1 MVWSTGAQIGISLYG
16 ASQQQ
21 KAADRAASEAL
32 RIGAANAEIIERD
45 IDIGK
50 QQIVNLE
57 KALEISNSRK
67 RMAFGAVQ
75 GSVRNQFAG
84 AGVDLGR
91 GAPVTVQLK
100 NAAEFEYELGI
111 DAYNTSIAIQEIE
124 DGIEETRM
132 RAEVSRMGGAAEASA
147 LRSRG
152 TQALLKGLGTSVAIA
167 DEAGMFDR
175 SYWSGLRKSWSDD

>member
-1 MVWSTGAQIGISLYG
+1 MVWSTVAQLGQTLYG
-16 ASQQQ
+16 ARQQQ
-21 KAADRAASEAL
+21 KAADRAAGEAL

-57 KALEISNSRK
+57 KALEISNGRK

-167 DEAGMFDR
+167 DEEGMFSRD
-175 SYWSGLRKSWSDD
+175 YWSSLRKSWSDG

>member
-1 MVWSTGAQIGISLYG
+1 MVWSTVAQIGLSLYG
-16 ASQQQ
+16 ARQQQ

-45 IDIGK
+45 IEIGK

-57 KALEISNSRK
+57 KALEISNGRK

-111 DAYNTSIAIQEIE
+111 DAYNTSIAIQEVE

-167 DEAGMFDR
+167 DEEGMFSRD
-175 SYWSGLRKSWSDD
+175 YWSSLRKSGSDG

>member
-1 MVWSTGAQIGISLYG
+1 MVWSTVAQIGLSLYG
-16 ASQQQ
+16 ARQQQ

-57 KALEISNSRK
+57 KALEISNGRK

-111 DAYNTSIAIQEIE
+111 DAYNTSIAIQEVE

-167 DEAGMFDR
+167 DEEGMFSRD
-175 SYWSGLRKSWSDD
+175 YWSSLRKSWSDG

>member
-1 MVWSTGAQIGISLYG
+1 MVWSTVAQLGLTLYG
-16 ASQQQ
+16 AKQQQ
-21 KAADRAASEAL
+21 KAADRAAGEAL

-91 GAPVTVQLK
+91 GAPITVQLK

-175 SYWSGLRKSWSDD
+175 SYWSGLRKSWGGD

>member
-1 MVWSTGAQIGISLYG
+1 MVWSTVAQIGLSLYG
-16 ASQQQ
+16 ARQQQ
-21 KAADRAASEAL
+21 KAADRAAGEAL
-32 RIGAANAEIIERD
+32 RIGGANAEIIERD

-57 KALEISNSRK
+57 KALEISNGRK

-111 DAYNTSIAIQEIE
+111 DAYNTSIAIQEVE

-167 DEAGMFDR
+167 DEEGMFSRD
-175 SYWSGLRKSWSDD
+175 YWSSLRKSWSDG

>member
-1 MVWSTGAQIGISLYG
+1 MVWSTVAQLGLTLYG
-16 ASQQQ
+16 AKQQQ
-21 KAADRAASEAL
+21 KAADRAAGEAL

-57 KALEISNSRK
+57 KALEISNGRK

-111 DAYNTSIAIQEIE
+111 DAYNTSIAIQEVE

-167 DEAGMFDR
+167 DEEGMFSRD
-175 SYWSGLRKSWSDD
+175 YWSSLRKSWSDG

>member
-1 MVWSTGAQIGISLYG
+1 MVWSTVAQLGLTLYG
-16 ASQQQ
+16 AKQQQ

-175 SYWSGLRKSWSDD
+175 SYWSGLRKSWSGD